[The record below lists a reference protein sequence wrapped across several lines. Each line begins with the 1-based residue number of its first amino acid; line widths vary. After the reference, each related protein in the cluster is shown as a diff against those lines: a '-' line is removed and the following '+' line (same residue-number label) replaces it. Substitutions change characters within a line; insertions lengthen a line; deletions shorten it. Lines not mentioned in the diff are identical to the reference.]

1 MSTAGNLAA
10 PVAAQ
15 PTVGLTPGLRV
26 LITAGASG
34 IGFCIAKTLAA
45 AGARI
50 HICDISEPALA
61 ECAAAYPDWGVS
73 RCDVADADQVAAL
86 FDDVVAGL
94 GGLDVLL
101 NNAGI
106 AGPTC
111 GIEEITPDVWRK
123 TVDTNL
129 NSQFYCARL
138 AVPLLRKS
146 SEASII
152 CMSSVAGRLG
162 YAQRTPYAATK
173 WAIIGLMKSL
183 AMELG
188 PYGIRV
194 NALLPGIV
202 AGPRIERVI
211 AAHAQAAGVP
221 VEQIER
227 QYINKASLRRMV
239 SAQDVANQALLLCS
253 PLSMNISGQS
263 IGICGNVEYL

>member
-1 MSTAGNLAA
+1 MK
-10 PVAAQ
+10 Q
-15 PTVGLTPGLRV
+15 PHIALTPGLRV

-34 IGFCIAKTLAA
+34 IGFSTAKTLSIS
-45 AGARI
+45 GARI
-50 HICDISEPALA
+50 HICDIDEQELA
-61 ECAAAYPDWGVS
+61 KCAKAHPDWSVS
-73 RCDVADADQVAAL
+73 RCDVADASQVALL
-86 FDDVVAGL
+86 FDEVVAYL
-94 GGLDVLL
+94 GGLDVLI

-111 GIEEITPDVWRK
+111 GIDEITPGDWLK
-123 TVDTNL
+123 TIDTNL
-129 NSQFYCARL
+129 NSQFYCASH
-138 AVPLLRKS
+138 AVPLLKKS

-152 CMSSVAGRLG
+152 CISSVAGRLG

-183 AMELG
+183 AIELG

-202 AGPRIERVI
+202 EGQRIKRVI
-211 AAHAQAAGVP
+211 SAHAQVAGVP
-221 VEQIER
+221 FEEIEQ

-239 SAQDVANQALLLCS
+239 SAQDVADQALFLCS

-263 IGICGNVEYL
+263 ISICGNVEYL